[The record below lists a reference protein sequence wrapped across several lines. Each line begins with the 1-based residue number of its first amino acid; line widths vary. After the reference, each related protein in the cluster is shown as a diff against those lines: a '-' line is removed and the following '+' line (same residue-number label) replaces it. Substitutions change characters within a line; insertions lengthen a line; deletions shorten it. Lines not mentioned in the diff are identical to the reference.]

1 MHFKHSNNF
10 KLRLWVVFSH
20 IWELSVFSQVN
31 CGATNVFLNDNH
43 FSKFFQ
49 MTTIF
54 PNSLNFSSY
63 KLIHIFTWPEWNRI
77 EIALTR
83 WQKLFELVCNRMFAL
98 QPVVPNLPEKKKN
111 NKKNTFFCLLLVY
124 SYSKNSVA
132 TNCDFFLTNLKY
144 ILFYKK
150 IWFDFTKKKVKMN
163 ILFKRHRNRFH
174 QWRKNEHFTPIY

>member
-1 MHFKHSNNF
+1 MSSLLSYMRIERFFTS
-10 KLRLWVVFSH
+10 KLWSYQCFFEWQPFFQ
-20 IWELSVFSQVN
+20 IFP
-31 CGATNVFLNDNH
+31 NDNH
-43 FSKFFQ
+43 FSEFIEFFFLQ
-49 MTTIF
+49 IDSCFYMA
-54 PNSLNFSSY
+54 
-63 KLIHIFTWPEWNRI
+63 WNRI

-98 QPVVPNLPEKKKN
+98 QPVVPNLTEKKKN

-150 IWFDFTKKKVKMN
+150 IWFDFTKKRWKWIFYSKGTEM
-163 ILFKRHRNRFH
+163 KKERTFH
-174 QWRKNEHFTPIY
+174 TNLLTF